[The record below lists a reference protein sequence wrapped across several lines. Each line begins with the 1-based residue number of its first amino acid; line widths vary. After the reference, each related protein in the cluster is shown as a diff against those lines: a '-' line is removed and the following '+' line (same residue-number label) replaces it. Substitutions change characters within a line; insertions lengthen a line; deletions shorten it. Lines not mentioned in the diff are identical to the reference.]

1 MKRWQKQLKKTKN
14 SFIELFEKCS
24 EDLKTLA
31 FTHSSYA
38 HDHDVECNERI
49 EFLGDSVLSTIVSD
63 YLYKHYHYLEG
74 KMSKI
79 RANFVC
85 TDNLAALAKELGIEI
100 RILFGKSFKS
110 KEISNAVL
118 ADTIE
123 SMIGVMYLTYGMPSI
138 ANAVLEALKIKEQ
151 INAGLTSKDFKSQL
165 QVFVQDKKLKLK
177 YSTDTYE
184 TKGGQTNFRASVFV
198 DDEFL
203 AYGQGSTKREA
214 EQNAAHLALTK
225 LSKKS

>member
-1 MKRWQKQLKKTKN
+1 MKKAKN

-38 HDHDVECNERI
+38 HDHGTQCNERI

-63 YLYKHYHYLEG
+63 YLYKHYYYVEG

-79 RANFVC
+79 RASFVC
-85 TDNLAALAKELGIEI
+85 TDSLAELAKQLGIES
-100 RILFGKSFKS
+100 RILFGKSFKAS
-110 KEISNAVL
+110 TISNAVL

-138 ANAVLEALKIKEQ
+138 ANAVLEALQVKEKLTM
-151 INAGLTSKDFKSQL
+151 GLTSKDYKSEL
-165 QVFVQDKKLKLK
+165 QVYCQDQQKTIK
-177 YSTDTYE
+177 YTAETYE
-184 TKGGQTNFRASVFV
+184 TKGGQTNFRASVFINNQ
-198 DDEFL
+198 FI

-214 EQNAAHLALTK
+214 EQNSARLALEKFKKQPEEK
-225 LSKKS
+225 LN

>member
-1 MKRWQKQLKKTKN
+1 MKKAKN

-38 HDHDVECNERI
+38 HDHGTQCNERI

-63 YLYKHYHYLEG
+63 YLYKHYFYVEG

-79 RANFVC
+79 RASFVC
-85 TDNLAALAKELGIEI
+85 TESLADLAKKIGIES

-110 KEISNAVL
+110 ATVSNAIL

-138 ANAVLEALKIKEQ
+138 SNAVLEALQVKEKLS
-151 INAGLTSKDFKSQL
+151 AGLTSKDFKSEL
-165 QVFVQDKKLKLK
+165 QVLMQGQKKKIK
-177 YSTDTYE
+177 YTAETYE
-184 TKGGQTNFRASVFV
+184 TKGGQTNFRASVYV
-198 DDEFL
+198 DDKFV

-214 EQNAAHLALTK
+214 EQNSAHLALTK
-225 LSKKS
+225 IKKDSGLN